1 MTTLKANLQKP
12 TNVFLVIAVYII
24 IKYRF
29 IKSNQIEIQL
39 ILKLLK
45 TNIE

>member
-29 IKSNQIEIQL
+29 IKLNQIEIQL